1 MRINSLNN
9 GVKRRNLSELWE
21 DWCEK
26 PYLGYLI
33 GLLLLVLI
41 GIGVNAAWQSALF
54 TQSYDYK
61 GMVQGDWNG
70 EMNGMPTTLS
80 LDTMAQDS
88 VRGTIYVKSKKGLLS
103 HKVSG
108 FLSHKNEGC
117 YVLLED
123 LEASSGDALNGNY
136 RLFLAEEGHLL
147 KGNYIDY
154 FSGITHVIALQ
165 NGKGKPGSKL
175 CGHVRNGANVRQFI
189 VEPLFADS
197 VKCYPVTFKDTC
209 WVEKKKT
216 RALNLAKGEL
226 IDSCG
231 RYSSETYVVFAH
243 DGKHYRI
250 QQSSLLWS
258 ETNPEHVTN
267 SLHNAVVRYHT
278 DWGRFLTTLWPCWL
292 VIGFIVL
299 AILICYISVWFD
311 IKPLRQAG
319 IIVVPLL
326 LLAVAGIEV
335 MAYQLFGGDAFWWC
349 DVDRYGFWRS
359 ALRILPFIL
368 VVFAQIASIWW
379 YEAIL
384 FYDEPGRSKEIHL
397 KPAVIGFLVSIPAVI
412 VFYLVAQMGFKWKG
426 SGCELTAGLLFLGII
441 LVGVGITLKQNI
453 GELGFWKGIAITLF
467 ALVYILGTIVAVGA
481 LVVAILQLIFQI
493 LCVLFGLAIL
503 CGAGAGAGKTIYQDR
518 SGNLYEKDS
527 FGNLIKLKKY

>member
-1 MRINSLNN
+1 M
-9 GVKRRNLSELWE
+9 
-21 DWCEK
+21 
-26 PYLGYLI
+26 
-33 GLLLLVLI
+33 
-41 GIGVNAAWQSALF
+41 
-54 TQSYDYK
+54 
-61 GMVQGDWNG
+61 
-70 EMNGMPTTLS
+70 
-80 LDTMAQDS
+80 
-88 VRGTIYVKSKKGLLS
+88 
-103 HKVSG
+103 
-108 FLSHKNEGC
+108 
-117 YVLLED
+117 
-123 LEASSGDALNGNY
+123 
-136 RLFLAEEGHLL
+136 
-147 KGNYIDY
+147 
-154 FSGITHVIALQ
+154 
-165 NGKGKPGSKL
+165 
-175 CGHVRNGANVRQFI
+175 
-189 VEPLFADS
+189 
-197 VKCYPVTFKDTC
+197 
-209 WVEKKKT
+209 
-216 RALNLAKGEL
+216 
-226 IDSCG
+226 
-231 RYSSETYVVFAH
+231 FAH

-267 SLHNAVVRYHT
+267 SLHNTVVRYHT

-311 IKPLRQAG
+311 IRPLRQAG

-397 KPAVIGFLVSIPAVI
+397 KPAVIGFLVSIPAII

-441 LVGVGITLKQNI
+441 LVGIGITLKQNI
-453 GELGFWKGIAITLF
+453 GELGFWKGVAITLF

-503 CGAGAGAGKTIYQDR
+503 CGAGAGASKTIYQDR